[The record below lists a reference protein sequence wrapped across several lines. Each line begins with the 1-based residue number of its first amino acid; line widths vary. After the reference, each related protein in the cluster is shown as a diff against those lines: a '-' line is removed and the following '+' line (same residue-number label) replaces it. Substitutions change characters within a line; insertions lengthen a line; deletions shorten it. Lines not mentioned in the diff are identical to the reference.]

1 MSTWNDSHCSWET
14 LLERHSSQ
22 ASLLQAQPSCL
33 HPCGPV
39 ASMHAVLP
47 NQPNGQK
54 NVMGYY
60 FDETMVLPTD
70 NLPNAIRSKAE
81 GLTSP

>member
-1 MSTWNDSHCSWET
+1 
-14 LLERHSSQ
+14 
-22 ASLLQAQPSCL
+22 
-33 HPCGPV
+33 
-39 ASMHAVLP
+39 MHAVLP